1 MWIFLLGN
9 EYVRLF
15 PTGYIYEMERND
27 LLFNVRGS
35 PNYIPL
41 TGKILLNLEINFNF
55 EIIRS
60 KI

>member
-1 MWIFLLGN
+1 
-9 EYVRLF
+9 
-15 PTGYIYEMERND
+15 MERND
-27 LLFNVRGS
+27 LLFNVKGS

>member
-9 EYVRLF
+9 EYLS
-15 PTGYIYEMERND
+15 YWIHNEMERND
-27 LLFNVRGS
+27 LLFNVKGS